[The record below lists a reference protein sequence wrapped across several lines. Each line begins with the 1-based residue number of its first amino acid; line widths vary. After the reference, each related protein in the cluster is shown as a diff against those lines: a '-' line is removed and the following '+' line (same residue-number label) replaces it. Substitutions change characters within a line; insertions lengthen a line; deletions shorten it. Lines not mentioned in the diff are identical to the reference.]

1 MDQTCDPGSGWKIE
15 RPTTDLDKVD
25 TVRNFSDN
33 SSIQSVQ
40 APGPARLGTV
50 FYILFNAFI
59 DREKLHQSYHS
70 PSISNKTFTICGK
83 IKGCFYVYRSGHTF
97 YWTCRCLFFLMLFKK
112 KYNMTFVMGTHF
124 NKVYK
129 GTALKIKLN
138 YVFSKVV

>member
-83 IKGCFYVYRSGHTF
+83 IKGCVQRSYV
-97 YWTCRCLFFLMLFKK
+97 LFDLSLSLLSNAFLWFK
-112 KYNMTFVMGTHF
+112 
-124 NKVYK
+124 
-129 GTALKIKLN
+129 I
-138 YVFSKVV
+138 